1 MSLPI
6 GLAAIRRAMKMML
19 KELTRLE
26 RLEEENLGEKLT
38 SDNLN
43 KFVSDFPLQGRLLMH
58 VSRNIVYNASH
69 KPNDKSRL
77 GRREIISRACG
88 DSCII
93 LNLFISF
100 RFPLVDLRSQRT
112 DVQD

>member
-1 MSLPI
+1 MYVASDWA
-6 GLAAIRRAMKMML
+6 GCDKAKML

-26 RLEEENLGEKLT
+26 CLEEENLGAQLT

-58 VSRNIVYNASH
+58 VSRNIVYYASH

-77 GRREIISRACG
+77 GRREIISRAC
-88 DSCII
+88 II
-93 LNLFISF
+93 SNLFINF